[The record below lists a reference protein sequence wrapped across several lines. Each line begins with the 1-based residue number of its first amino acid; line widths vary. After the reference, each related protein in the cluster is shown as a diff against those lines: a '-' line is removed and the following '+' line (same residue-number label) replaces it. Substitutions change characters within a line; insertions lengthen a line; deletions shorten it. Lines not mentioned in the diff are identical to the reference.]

1 MAAAKERGRE
11 ADAEKGGGVGWSGSV
26 GGERQW
32 NARKRREIQNVDDG
46 RSTDCEGG
54 ARSTAGNVSQINY
67 PPAFAA
73 ESTILYD
80 RVLAHG

>member
-1 MAAAKERGRE
+1 MAATKEEGGE
-11 ADAEKGGGVGWSGSV
+11 ANAEKGGGVGWSGSV